1 MNSILLAEAVSTI
14 NINGN
19 QIAAGMVG
27 LGAAFGVAIVA
38 AKAAES
44 IGRNPGAFG
53 NIFTVGLL
61 GMAFVE
67 GLAILAF
74 FVLSK

>member
-1 MNSILLAEAVSTI
+1 MNSILLAEIS
-14 NINGN
+14 INGN
-19 QIAAGMVG
+19 QILAGLVG

-53 NIFTVGLL
+53 KVFLIALL

-67 GLAILAF
+67 GLALLAF

>member
-1 MNSILLAEAVSTI
+1 MNPTLIAEAISQI
-14 NINGN
+14 SINGN

-27 LGAAFGVAIVA
+27 LGAAFGVAMVA

-53 NIFTVGLL
+53 NIFIVGLL

-74 FVLSK
+74 FLLSK